1 MCEYS
6 RSRSFHDDLILQDQA
21 SGERSQDQWSSGTIS
36 IAATAFW
43 THNVKKCLLLGGE
56 LALNLI
62 NSDPYI
68 LPEHTLE
75 LVVSNSEC
83 LPDVAM
89 KAFIKYIT
97 NNTIPITAVLGR
109 FYDTSHSS

>member
-1 MCEYS
+1 MY
-6 RSRSFHDDLILQDQA
+6 A
-21 SGERSQDQWSSGTIS
+21 
-36 IAATAFW
+36 
-43 THNVKKCLLLGGE
+43 GGE

-62 NSDPYI
+62 NNDPHI
-68 LPEHTLE
+68 LPEHSLE

-97 NNTIPITAVLGR
+97 NNTIPITAVLGVYY
-109 FYDTSHSS
+109 FFTLVTLKMNENAL